1 MIKFFLNYF
10 IWNYFYRLELD
21 WLPLQPLMKEGLM
34 KKIKK
39 TNTITEYFLNYFED
53 GEVKATKDYAYFQA
67 LKVQKIDRETYE
79 QVKKLM
85 N

>member
-1 MIKFFLNYF
+1 
-10 IWNYFYRLELD
+10 
-21 WLPLQPLMKEGLM
+21 MKR
-34 KKIKK
+34 IKK
-39 TNTITEYFLNYFED
+39 TNAISEYFLNYFED

-67 LKVQKIDRETYE
+67 LKVKKVDRETYE

>member
-1 MIKFFLNYF
+1 
-10 IWNYFYRLELD
+10 
-21 WLPLQPLMKEGLM
+21 M

-53 GEVKATKDYAYFQA
+53 GIVKATKDFAYFQA